1 MILSFFSFLFT
12 FMHLADAF
20 IQSDLQRIQAIHVF
34 SMCVPWEVNP
44 QPFALLMQ
52 CFTTEPQ
59 EHRSYKVG
67 ISDTAA
73 IHLHRTGF
81 SATIDSFLLALCI
94 LLLIFAEITLNFLF
108 SLRCCSCSVPALD
121 MSLRERHSFKFGL
134 HNVTIIFHLLYHST
148 IPLSFHSTI

>member
-12 FMHLADAF
+12 FIHLADAF
-20 IQSDLQRIQAIHVF
+20 IQSDLQRIQAIHGF

-59 EHRSYKVG
+59 AHRSYKVG

-73 IHLHRTGF
+73 VHLHRTGF
-81 SATIDSFLLALCI
+81 SATIDRFYDEL
-94 LLLIFAEITLNFLF
+94 
-108 SLRCCSCSVPALD
+108 P
-121 MSLRERHSFKFGL
+121 
-134 HNVTIIFHLLYHST
+134 
-148 IPLSFHSTI
+148 